1 MRLSKTLLRSTLVK
15 ALLPALALPVLGGCN
30 IRQIV
35 GLDMYNQPKANVYTK
50 SDFFEDKS
58 SARPAVLGAVPRRE
72 VYVDRSSTG
81 VEPVIYAGDGFPA
94 DFQKKIDGPE
104 LTATLQ
110 RGQVVYNIYCAV
122 CHGQTGL
129 GDGMIVQRGFT
140 KPPSFVIP
148 NDPAIADA
156 MKTSDP
162 HRFARTEFVQTAP
175 PSHFYNAITQGFGAM
190 YSYGERVKPA
200 DRWAVTAYIKTLQ
213 TLPTEE
219 GVKLKPQ
226 PTFNDR
232 SPAK

>member
-1 MRLSKTLLRSTLVK
+1 MRLPKTTFRSLLIK
-15 ALLPALALPVLGGCN
+15 AVLPALALPMLGGCN

-81 VEPVIYAGDGFPA
+81 VEPVIYAGDAFPA
-94 DFQKKIDGPE
+94 DVQKKLDGPD
-104 LTATLQ
+104 LKATLE

-129 GDGMIVQRGFT
+129 GDGMIVQRGFN

-148 NDPAIADA
+148 TDPETMKKAD
-156 MKTSDP
+156 P
-162 HRFARTEFVQTAP
+162 NRYARTEFLQTAP
-175 PSHFYNAITQGFGAM
+175 PSHFYNAITQGFGSM

-213 TLPTEE
+213 TLPTE
-219 GVKLKPQ
+219 GVKLEPQ
-226 PTFNDR
+226 PTPNDR
-232 SPAK
+232 SAAK

>member
-1 MRLSKTLLRSTLVK
+1 MRSISRYFRSTLAK

-81 VEPVIYAGDGFPA
+81 VEPVIYAGDAFPP

-110 RGQVVYNIYCAV
+110 RGQVVYNVYCAV

-148 NDPAIADA
+148 SNADA
-156 MKTSDP
+156 MKKDDP
-162 HRFARTEFVQTAP
+162 NRYARTEFLQTAP

-213 TLPTEE
+213 TLPTE
-219 GVKLKPQ
+219 GVELKPQ